1 MIRQTEA
8 LNRHMKE
15 LREAETNKKKK
26 TDKEVKVNTNH
37 KRRMMIKNKEGS
49 K

>member
-8 LNRHMKE
+8 LNRHTKE
-15 LREAETNKKKK
+15 LREAETNKKK

-37 KRRMMIKNKEGS
+37 KRQMMIKNKEGS